1 MARTLSDFEDLT
13 VLKEH
18 AHSRYNHHED
28 LPAFQERFRK
38 YVENLSKEIEQL
50 ENPFIVDDS
59 KDLIKLTT
67 KDVMG
72 DDVVSTVRQ
81 IQELGKNQ
89 HAEFRRTRNFA
100 YTIQLDNPIKKTK
113 VIFLKVSA
121 TKGQSTK
128 SMSKELKIHIRLFSQ
143 IYISTQIREETLKR
157 FTIII

>member
-1 MARTLSDFEDLT
+1 MLYQQSG
-13 VLKEH
+13 
-18 AHSRYNHHED
+18 
-28 LPAFQERFRK
+28 RFK
-38 YVENLSKEIEQL
+38 S
-50 ENPFIVDDS
+50 
-59 KDLIKLTT
+59 
-67 KDVMG
+67 
-72 DDVVSTVRQ
+72 
-81 IQELGKNQ
+81 LGKNQ
-89 HAEFRRTRNFA
+89 HAEFRKTRNFA